1 MSAPMTRTNPRPRR
15 LGRSAAAILAGIV
28 VGAGLSLG
36 TDQVLHVLRVYP
48 PWGQPMYDPGLNL
61 LALSYRIVYAV
72 IGSYIIARLALYSPM
87 GHALVGG
94 AIGFAASLAGAIV
107 AVPMNLGPAWYPIA
121 LALTS
126 LPCAWLGG
134 ILYRMTGEK

>member
-1 MSAPMTRTNPRPRR
+1 MSAPMTKTSPRPRR
-15 LGRSAAAILAGIV
+15 LGRSAAALVAGIV

-61 LALSYRIVYAV
+61 LALSYRIVYAI
-72 IGSYIIARLALYSPM
+72 IGSNIIARLAPYSPM
-87 GHALVGG
+87 GHAMVGG
-94 AIGFAASLAGAIV
+94 ALGFAVSLAGAIV
-107 AVPMNLGPAWYPIA
+107 AIPMNLGPTWYPIA

-134 ILYRMTGEK
+134 ILYRGTRET